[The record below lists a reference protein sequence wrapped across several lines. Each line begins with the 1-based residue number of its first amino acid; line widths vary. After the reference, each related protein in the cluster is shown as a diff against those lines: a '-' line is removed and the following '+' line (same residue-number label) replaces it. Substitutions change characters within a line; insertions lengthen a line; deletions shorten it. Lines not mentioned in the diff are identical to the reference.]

1 LSLIPQPITVSLV
14 GGDRL
19 VNSVNPLQILA
30 VAKDPDN
37 SADLYGN
44 PYPFQYTW
52 ACNQLLPDNAT
63 SALFQSDEMNNFG
76 QQLIIPGSTMP
87 DGVYTFTASVSA
99 QTPISEGRKSH
110 SLKLL
115 VPKPHL

>member
-19 VNSVNPLQILA
+19 VNSVNPMNILA
-30 VAKDPDN
+30 IAKDPDN

-44 PYPFQYTW
+44 PNPFQYTW
-52 ACNQLLPDNAT
+52 TCNQPLPDNAT

-87 DGVYTFTASVSA
+87 DGVYLFTAFVSA
-99 QTPISEGRKSH
+99 QTRISEEHKSQ
-110 SLKLL
+110 SLE
-115 VPKPHL
+115 HF